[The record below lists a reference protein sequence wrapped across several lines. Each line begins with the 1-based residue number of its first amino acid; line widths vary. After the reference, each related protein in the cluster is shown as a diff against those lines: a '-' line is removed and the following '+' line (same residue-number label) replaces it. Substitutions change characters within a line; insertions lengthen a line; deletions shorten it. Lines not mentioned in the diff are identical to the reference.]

1 MSNRTAEV
9 DPRIAARREAVVSEK
24 RRKRERWIIAVLV
37 VIAALGGAWLL
48 SRSALFDVDRITVE
62 GTSRLSADDVLA
74 AAAVQVGEPMLA
86 VNSSEVA
93 RRVERLPWIASATVD
108 RSISGEL
115 TIAVVER
122 TAVAT
127 MVDESGTP
135 VLVDGSGRVLGPP
148 GLVDGPAIQIE
159 GLVAGAVGTD
169 VDGSAGALETAIL
182 LTPGVR
188 SRVLAIVV
196 LPDGNLELR
205 LRPQGIVDLGP
216 ATNLLEKL
224 ASLTIVM
231 GQVDQRDLARI
242 NLVNPETPVV
252 SRTPK

>member
-24 RRKRERWIIAVLV
+24 RRKRERWVVAVLV
-37 VIAALGGAWLL
+37 VIAVIGGAWLL
-48 SRSALFDVDRITVE
+48 SQSAFFDIDRITVE
-62 GTSRLSADDVLA
+62 GTSRLTVDDVLA
-74 AAAVQVGEPMLA
+74 AAAVEVGEPMVA

-93 RRVERLPWIASATVD
+93 RRIETLPWIASASVA

-115 TIAVVER
+115 KIVVVER
-122 TAVAT
+122 VAVAT
-127 MVDESGTP
+127 MADETGAP
-135 VLVDGSGRVLGPP
+135 ALVDGSGRVLGPP
-148 GLVDGPAIQIE
+148 GLVDGPAIQVE

-169 VDGSAGALETAIL
+169 VDGSAGSLETATL

-205 LRPQGIVDLGP
+205 LRPQGIVVLGP
-216 ATNLLEKL
+216 ATNLPEKL

>member
-1 MSNRTAEV
+1 VSNRTVEV

-24 RRKRERWIIAVLV
+24 RRKRERWIITVLV
-37 VIAALGGAWLL
+37 IIAAIGGVWLL
-48 SRSALFDVDRITVE
+48 SQSAFFDVDRITVE
-62 GTSRLSADDVLA
+62 GTSRLTADDVLA
-74 AAAVQVGEPMLA
+74 VAAVEVGESMVA

-93 RRVERLPWIASATVD
+93 QRIETLPWIASASVN

-115 TIAVVER
+115 KIVVVER

-127 MVDESGTP
+127 MADEAGTP
-135 VLVDGSGRVLGPP
+135 VLVDGSGRVLGPL
-148 GLVDGPAIQIE
+148 GLIDGPAMQVE
-159 GLVAGAVGTD
+159 GLIAGVVGTD
-169 VDGSAGALETAIL
+169 VDGSVGSLETAIL

-188 SRVLAIVV
+188 SRVVAIVV

-205 LRPQGIVDLGP
+205 LRPQGFVDLGP
-216 ATNLLEKL
+216 ATNLAEKL

>member
-9 DPRIAARREAVVSEK
+9 DPRIAARREAVVTEK
-24 RRKRERWIIAVLV
+24 RRKRERWIVAGLVL
-37 VIAALGGAWLL
+37 IAAIGGAWLI
-48 SRSALFDVDRITVE
+48 SQSALFDVDRITVE
-62 GTSRLSADDVLA
+62 GTSRLTADDVLA
-74 AAAVQVGEPMLA
+74 AAAVEVGTPMVA

-93 RRVERLPWIASATVD
+93 RRIEMLPWIASATVD

-115 TIAVVER
+115 KIIVVER
-122 TAVAT
+122 IAVAT
-127 MVDESGTP
+127 MADETGAP

-148 GLVDGPAIQIE
+148 GLIDGPAIQIE
-159 GLVAGAVGTD
+159 GLNAGAVGTD
-169 VDGSAGALETAIL
+169 VDSSAGSLETAIL

-196 LPDGNLELR
+196 LPDGNLQLR

-216 ATNLLEKL
+216 ATNLAEKL